1 MSPKIFTPLDPQK
14 LKCRGF
20 EIWGHTEGPCP
31 PIQLTPNYAL
41 WGVLDGWVRATKCPN
56 ASNPKVI

>member
-31 PIQLTPNYAL
+31 PYT
-41 WGVLDGWVRATKCPN
+41 T
-56 ASNPKVI
+56 NPKLCLMGRVRWVG